1 MHLTKKSISTY
12 YSFIPGIEGYYIVI
26 DKIEENKVGNPDIAI
41 EACKSLIEGLSKK
54 ALELLSDD
62 YISKKSLRKECDNKL
77 PTLIRTA
84 FNQIY
89 RHSFQIEIHESLYK
103 MIHDKV
109 KIQKLINS
117 VPESTLKGI
126 EQSVL
131 KIAAIRDNRGDL
143 SHGRIYPKN
152 EESDVNLANSICSI
166 TDGICSFMIH
176 EIAFQ
181 YKIKIGQKEKLVYD
195 LNEEFNQWL
204 DETHNV
210 SVVKID
216 FSRILYKNAYDKY
229 EEIYY
234 TEYLEL
240 QESSGE
246 NEDAE
251 EEFSSFDG
259 SGEEPDE
266 SSITSTSAE
275 QLVNKFDEDTFW
287 SNRKQERIKAF
298 ALENRL
304 DAEGLEEVIE
314 NYLFTEKDPLRDE
327 VVAIMNEK
335 PKLQERQQVA
345 KELIGRIIELA
356 DLLKIID
363 AS

>member
-12 YSFIPGIEGYYIVI
+12 YALIPGIEGYYIVI

-117 VPESTLKGI
+117 VPEITLNGI

-181 YKIKIGQKEKLVYD
+181 YKIKIGQKDMLVYD

-216 FSRILYKNAYDKY
+216 FSRILYDNAYDKY

-246 NEDAE
+246 NEDKE

-259 SGEEPDE
+259 GEEPDE
-266 SSITSTSAE
+266 SSINCTSAE
-275 QLVNKFDEDTFW
+275 QLVNEFDVETFW
-287 SNRKQERIKAF
+287 NEKKHESIQRF
-298 ALENRL
+298 AHENNL
-304 DAEGLEEVIE
+304 NSEGLEELIE
-314 NYLFTEKDPLRDE
+314 NYLFSEMDPLRDE
-327 VVAIMNEK
+327 VVAIMNVK
-335 PKLQERQQVA
+335 PKLQERQEVT
-345 KELIGRIIELA
+345 KELISKIIELA
-356 DLLKIID
+356 DLLRIID
-363 AS
+363 VS